1 MHGGK
6 SAPLHFVFA
15 RADLIA
21 RGTSDQGLQTFGTA
35 EDQEDQRLTNPK

>member
-1 MHGGK
+1 MYGGK
-6 SAPLHFVFA
+6 SALHFVFA

-35 EDQEDQRLTNPK
+35 EDQEDQR